1 KLKNNKLNNI
11 QIVNEDYLELP
22 KLFKKVANEH
32 LSFYKLDFTDKGLEG
47 ITTNNKKL
55 TIPLDAE

>member
-1 KLKNNKLNNI
+1 MNNI

-22 KLFKKVANEH
+22 KLFKKVVNEH
-32 LSFYKLDFTDKGLEG
+32 LSFYKLDFTDKVLEG

-55 TIPLDAE
+55 TITLDAE